1 MITTKATAHP
11 EASISA
17 VIEAYEKLHDACEN
31 QAYIAASNGDTHSV
45 YLWIKHS
52 IAASAKI
59 RKLKQ
64 YGIL

>member
-1 MITTKATAHP
+1 MLTATVRH

-17 VIEAYEKLHDACEN
+17 VIEAYEKLHDACVN
-31 QAYIAASNGDTHSV
+31 QAHIAASKGDTHSV

-52 IAASAKI
+52 IAASAKA

-64 YGIL
+64 YGVL